1 MYADIA
7 RVDDDLRD
15 DVDVLLLDV
24 EQLWVCDLLDMGSPR
39 KDDILLPG
47 DLIGEY
53 A

>member
-1 MYADIA
+1 MDADVVW
-7 RVDDDLRD
+7 VDDDLRD

-24 EQLWVCDLLDMGSPR
+24 EQLGVCDLLDVGSPR

-47 DLIGEY
+47 DFIGED